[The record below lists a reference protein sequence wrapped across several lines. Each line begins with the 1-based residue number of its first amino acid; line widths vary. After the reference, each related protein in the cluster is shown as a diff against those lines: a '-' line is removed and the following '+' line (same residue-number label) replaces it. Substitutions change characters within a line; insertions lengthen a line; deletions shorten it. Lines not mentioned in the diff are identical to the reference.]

1 MNWNA
6 YRGRG
11 ALFLRFVS
19 ITNGRG
25 GGGGGEEVSCAQ
37 WKTDSQAGFNSFHR
51 AADFRQCRHST
62 GISTTQTLVPPFRSP
77 PRPFQHGNRFPPK
90 RAFACHRPPNEHG
103 PFQPPPPSSKLQ
115 KRWFD
120 QNDAPPMLFLPP
132 PLFLFLPSPFLS
144 TKRIRN
150 REEFSSSDSPRICQ
164 RIPLINRDDKRI
176 RFSASFHGDQSSGD
190 KDAISVS
197 HGLEA

>member
-25 GGGGGEEVSCAQ
+25 GGGGGGEVSCAQ

-103 PFQPPPPSSKLQ
+103 PFQPPPPLFKTAKTVIRSKWCSS
-115 KRWFD
+115 
-120 QNDAPPMLFLPP
+120 DALSPSSSVSL
-132 PLFLFLPSPFLS
+132 SPFSL
-144 TKRIRN
+144 
-150 REEFSSSDSPRICQ
+150 
-164 RIPLINRDDKRI
+164 PLHETNSQPWGIFVE
-176 RFSASFHGDQSSGD
+176 RFPEDLPEDPSN
-190 KDAISVS
+190 
-197 HGLEA
+197 

>member
-1 MNWNA
+1 M
-6 YRGRG
+6 
-11 ALFLRFVS
+11 FLRFVS

-25 GGGGGEEVSCAQ
+25 GGGGGGEVSCAQ

-103 PFQPPPPSSKLQ
+103 PFQPPPPPLQ
-115 KRWFD
+115 NCKNGD
-120 QNDAPPMLFLPP
+120 SIKMMLLRCSFSL
-132 PLFLFLPSPFLS
+132 LLCFSFSLLPS
-144 TKRIRN
+144 
-150 REEFSSSDSPRICQ
+150 SPRNEFATV
-164 RIPLINRDDKRI
+164 RNFRRAIPRGFARGSL
-176 RFSASFHGDQSSGD
+176 
-190 KDAISVS
+190 
-197 HGLEA
+197 